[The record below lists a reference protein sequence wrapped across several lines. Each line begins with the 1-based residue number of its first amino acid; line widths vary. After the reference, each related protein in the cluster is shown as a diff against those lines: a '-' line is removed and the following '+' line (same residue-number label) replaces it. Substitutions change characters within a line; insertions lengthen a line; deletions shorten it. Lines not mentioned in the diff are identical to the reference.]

1 MCFLLLNQFKINLCF
16 KTWRLIEVI
25 NDLLPFTWRT
35 LNLFIYV
42 ISAIYRIHSIFYK
55 PNRITYF
62 TKIVS
67 LLNISANIINGTKW
81 HLLLIDY
88 FKLLKISRYQEQNKK
103 HTNTALILIPSTYRE
118 KITLIIIRMLF
129 SRVLNVDYFD
139 LLKFVQCI
147 TLFVNCI
154 WHKM

>member
-1 MCFLLLNQFKINLCF
+1 MCFLLFNQFKINLYF
-16 KTWRLIEVI
+16 TTWRLIEFI
-25 NDLLPFTWRT
+25 NNLLPFTWRA
-35 LNLFIYV
+35 LNLFINV
-42 ISAIYRIHSIFYK
+42 ISTIYGIHSIFHK
-55 PNRITYF
+55 SNRI
-62 TKIVS
+62 IVS

-103 HTNTALILIPSTYRE
+103 NTNTALILIPSTYRE